1 MNIYKCSVFKLLIE
15 INNLKFSYKTNNGFS
30 LKIDYWKVQQGNF
43 TILLGPNGS
52 GKSTLLKILTRILDY
67 NSGHIK
73 FKNKEINRYK
83 KKDYAKLVAYVPQ
96 SLITIF
102 PYSVYEIVMMGR
114 TPYLNIL
121 GFENSLDKKIVN
133 ETLELLEITHLRKKG
148 INEIS
153 GGELQRVIIA
163 KALAQNPEI
172 ILLDEP
178 NAHLD
183 IEHQITI
190 FNLLNKLKKEKN
202 LTILAVSHDLN
213 LAGVY
218 GDDISFMVNGEIVMS
233 GNKKLIFTEDNI
245 KNIFHVDAKIYS
257 SNNDVLNVLIDPTA
271 NEITN

>member
-1 MNIYKCSVFKLLIE
+1 MLIE
-15 INNLKFSYKTNNGFS
+15 INNLKFSYNTNNGFA

-67 NSGHIK
+67 NSGNIK
-73 FKNKEINRYK
+73 FKNKEITAYK
-83 KKDYAKLVAYVPQ
+83 KKEYAKLVAYVPQ

-218 GDDISFMVNGEIVMS
+218 ADDISFMVNGEIILS
-233 GNKKLIFTEDNI
+233 GDKNLVFTEENI
-245 KNIFHVDAKIYS
+245 KSIFHVDAKIFS
-257 SNNDVLNVLIDPTA
+257 SDNNVLNVLIDPTA
-271 NEITN
+271 KEFIN